1 MGYLKVSLKRYP
13 NQINRSIL
21 VVDDEL
27 DIVNLF
33 TELLKSK
40 NYDVSGFTNPLKAL
54 EDYKENYDQYGMVI
68 SDIRMPEMNGF
79 DLVKNVKKIN
89 TNISIILM
97 SAYENIDYSQL
108 HNITINEVIQKPIKI
123 MDLLSTVEKHLMNTT
138 INKQIIVDS

>member
-1 MGYLKVSLKRYP
+1 MSLNQ

-21 VVDDEL
+21 LVDDEL

-33 TELLKSK
+33 TELLNSRK
-40 NYDVSGFTNPLKAL
+40 YDVSGFTNPLKAL

-79 DLVKNVKKIN
+79 DLVKNVKKVK

-108 HNITINEVIQKPIKI
+108 DNITINEVIQKPIKI
-123 MDLLSTVEKHLMNTT
+123 MELLSTVEKYLMSTK
-138 INKQIIVDS
+138 INRL

>member
-1 MGYLKVSLKRYP
+1 VSL
-13 NQINRSIL
+13 NQVSKSIL
-21 VVDDEL
+21 VVDDER

-33 TELLKSK
+33 TELLKSRK
-40 NYDVSGFTNPLKAL
+40 YDVFGFTNPLKAL

-97 SAYENIDYSQL
+97 SAYVNIDYSQL
-108 HNITINEVIQKPIKI
+108 DGITINEVIQKPIKI
-123 MDLLSTVEKHLMNTT
+123 MELLSTVERHLMSTK
-138 INKQIIVDS
+138 INRL